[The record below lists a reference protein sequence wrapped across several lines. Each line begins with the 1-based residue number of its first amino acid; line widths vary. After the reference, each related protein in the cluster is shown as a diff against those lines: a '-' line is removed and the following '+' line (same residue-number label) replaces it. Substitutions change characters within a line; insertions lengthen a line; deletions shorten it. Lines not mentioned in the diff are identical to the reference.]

1 MNDFGTYKEVPDEGQ
16 KTLGLNWVLVE
27 KIVRGDQ
34 EEEQNLRT
42 DSPTIHKIN
51 IKLFFLVAAAKGWK
65 IKTSDVKCAFLQ
77 GTDLDRDVYV
87 RPPKERRVKGVIWK
101 MVKRTAY
108 GFTDASRGFY
118 LELSKTL
125 VSLGCKQSKLDRALY
140 MWYSDDGQFSTIF
153 NN

>member
-1 MNDFGTYKEVPDEGQ
+1 MKKIADKQAVEPSTAIMEETFLVALPRWRHKEDRCLAAKDKELKSWDDFGTYKEVPDEGQ

-27 KIVRGDQ
+27 IIVDGKLGVKARLTVRGDQ

-77 GTDLDRDVYV
+77 GTDLDRDV
-87 RPPKERRVKGVIWK
+87 
-101 MVKRTAY
+101 
-108 GFTDASRGFY
+108 
-118 LELSKTL
+118 
-125 VSLGCKQSKLDRALY
+125 
-140 MWYSDDGQFSTIF
+140 
-153 NN
+153 